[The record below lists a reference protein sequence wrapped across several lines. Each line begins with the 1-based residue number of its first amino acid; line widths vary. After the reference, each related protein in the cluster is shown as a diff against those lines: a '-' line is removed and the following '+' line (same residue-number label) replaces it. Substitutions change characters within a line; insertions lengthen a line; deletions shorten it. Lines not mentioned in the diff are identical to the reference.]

1 MNASSNNMESKVD
14 DELKSMEF
22 IKVDASDIGFL
33 SDEEKKQLLT
43 INQKIQSSKSTLRD
57 TTYKA
62 GMMWMQERTAI
73 LKNQKRE
80 QP

>member
-43 INQKIQSSKSTLRD
+43 INQKIQSSKSTV
-57 TTYKA
+57 KA
-62 GMMWMQERTAI
+62 SIAYANKDAHVMEDVSA
-73 LKNQKRE
+73 LA
-80 QP
+80 